1 MREEIYT
8 MTTEEKL
15 ALLEETF
22 DMDEGSLE
30 PDMALADIDEFDSI
44 AKLSLIV
51 LMDDEFG
58 KTIKSDDIKAL
69 ETVQDILDMME

>member
-1 MREEIYT
+1 MSN
-8 MTTEEKL
+8 EEKL
-15 ALLEETF
+15 AMLEEAF
-22 DMDEGSLE
+22 DMDEGSLAA
-30 PDMALADIDEFDSI
+30 DMLLADIEEFDSI

-69 ETVQDILDMME
+69 ETVQDILDIME

>member
-1 MREEIYT
+1 MS
-8 MTTEEKL
+8 TEEKI
-15 ALLEETF
+15 AMLEEAF
-22 DMDEGSLE
+22 EMDEGSLT
-30 PDMALADIDEFDSI
+30 PDMQLADIDEFDSI

-69 ETVQDILDMME
+69 VTVQDILDIMEA

>member
-1 MREEIYT
+1 

-15 ALLEETF
+15 ALLEKTF

-30 PDMALADIDEFDSI
+30 PDMELADIDEFDSI

>member
-1 MREEIYT
+1 

-15 ALLEETF
+15 ALLEETI

-30 PDMALADIDEFDSI
+30 PDMELADIDEFDSI

-69 ETVQDILDMME
+69 EIVQDILDMME

>member
-1 MREEIYT
+1 MSN
-8 MTTEEKL
+8 EEKL
-15 ALLEETF
+15 AMLEEAF
-22 DMDEGSLE
+22 DMDEGSLAA
-30 PDMALADIDEFDSI
+30 DMLLADIEEFDSI

-69 ETVQDILDMME
+69 ETVHDILDIME

>member
-1 MREEIYT
+1 

-30 PDMALADIDEFDSI
+30 PDMELADIDEFDSI
-44 AKLSLIV
+44 AQLSLIV

-58 KTIKSDDIKAL
+58 KTIKSDDIKSL
-69 ETVQDILDMME
+69 ESVQDILDMME

>member
-1 MREEIYT
+1 
-8 MTTEEKL
+8 MTTEEKI
-15 ALLEETF
+15 AMLEEAF
-22 DMDEGSLE
+22 EMDEGSLSPE
-30 PDMALADIDEFDSI
+30 MALADIDEFDSI

-69 ETVQDILDMME
+69 VTVQDILDIME

>member
-1 MREEIYT
+1 MS
-8 MTTEEKL
+8 TEEKIAML
-15 ALLEETF
+15 QEAFE
-22 DMDEGSLE
+22 MDEGSLT
-30 PDMALADIDEFDSI
+30 PDMQLADIDEFDSI

-69 ETVQDILDMME
+69 VTVQDILDIMEA

>member
-1 MREEIYT
+1 
-8 MTTEEKL
+8 MTTEEKI
-15 ALLEETF
+15 AMLEEAF
-22 DMDEGSLE
+22 EMDEGSLSPE
-30 PDMALADIDEFDSI
+30 IALADIDEFDSI

-69 ETVQDILDMME
+69 VTVQDILDIME

>member
-1 MREEIYT
+1 

-30 PDMALADIDEFDSI
+30 PDMELSDIDEFDSI

>member
-1 MREEIYT
+1 

>member
-1 MREEIYT
+1 
-8 MTTEEKL
+8 MTTEEKI
-15 ALLEETF
+15 AMLEETF
-22 DMDEGSLE
+22 EMDEGSLTPE
-30 PDMALADIDEFDSI
+30 MALADIDEFDSI

>member
-1 MREEIYT
+1 MSI
-8 MTTEEKL
+8 EEKI
-15 ALLEETF
+15 AMLEEAF
-22 DMDEGSLE
+22 EMDEGSLT
-30 PDMALADIDEFDSI
+30 PDMQLADIDEFDSI

-69 ETVQDILDMME
+69 VTVQDILDIMEA

>member
-1 MREEIYT
+1 
-8 MTTEEKL
+8 MTTEEKI
-15 ALLEETF
+15 AMLEETF
-22 DMDEGSLE
+22 EMDEGSLTPE
-30 PDMALADIDEFDSI
+30 MTLADIDEFDSI

>member
-1 MREEIYT
+1 
-8 MTTEEKL
+8 MTDQEKL

-22 DMDEGSLE
+22 EMDEGSLKPE
-30 PDMALADIDEFDSI
+30 MKLDKVDSFNSI

-58 KTIKSDDIKAL
+58 KIIKSDDIKAL
-69 ETVQDILDMME
+69 VTVRDLLNIMTKA

>member
-1 MREEIYT
+1 

-30 PDMALADIDEFDSI
+30 PDMALDDIDEFDSI

-69 ETVQDILDMME
+69 ETVQDILDMMEE

>member
-1 MREEIYT
+1 
-8 MTTEEKL
+8 MTTEEKI
-15 ALLEETF
+15 AMLEEAF
-22 DMDEGSLE
+22 EMDEGSLL

>member
-1 MREEIYT
+1 

-30 PDMALADIDEFDSI
+30 PDMELADIDEFDSI

>member
-1 MREEIYT
+1 

-15 ALLEETF
+15 ALLEKTF
-22 DMDEGSLE
+22 DLYEGSLE
-30 PDMALADIDEFDSI
+30 PDMELADIDEFDSI

-58 KTIKSDDIKAL
+58 KIIKSDDIKAL

>member
-1 MREEIYT
+1 

-15 ALLEETF
+15 ALLEKTF

-30 PDMALADIDEFDSI
+30 PDMELADIDEFDSI

-69 ETVQDILDMME
+69 EIVQDILDMMD

>member
-30 PDMALADIDEFDSI
+30 PDMELADIDEFDSI

>member
-15 ALLEETF
+15 ALLEKTF

-30 PDMALADIDEFDSI
+30 PDMELADIDEFDSI

-69 ETVQDILDMME
+69 EIVQDILDMME

>member
-1 MREEIYT
+1 
-8 MTTEEKL
+8 MTNDEKL
-15 ALLEETF
+15 ALLEEAF
-22 DMDEGSLE
+22 DMDEGTLKD
-30 PDMALADIDEFDSI
+30 DMVLADIDEFDSI

-58 KTIKSDDIKAL
+58 KTIKSDDIKSL

>member
-1 MREEIYT
+1 
-8 MTTEEKL
+8 MTTEEKI
-15 ALLEETF
+15 AMLEETF
-22 DMDEGSLE
+22 EMDEGSLT

>member
-1 MREEIYT
+1 MSN
-8 MTTEEKL
+8 EEKL
-15 ALLEETF
+15 AMLEEAF
-22 DMDEGSLE
+22 DMDEGSLAA
-30 PDMALADIDEFDSI
+30 DMLLSDIEEFDSI

-69 ETVQDILDMME
+69 ETVQDILDIME

>member
-1 MREEIYT
+1 

-30 PDMALADIDEFDSI
+30 PDMELADIDEFDSI

-69 ETVQDILDMME
+69 EIVQDILDMME

>member
-1 MREEIYT
+1 
-8 MTTEEKL
+8 MTDQEKL

-22 DMDEGSLE
+22 EMDEGSLKPE
-30 PDMALADIDEFDSI
+30 MKLDEVEKFDSI

-58 KTIKSDDIKAL
+58 KIIKSEDIKAL
-69 ETVQDILDMME
+69 VTVQDLLNIMTKA

>member
-1 MREEIYT
+1 

-15 ALLEETF
+15 ALLEKTF

-30 PDMALADIDEFDSI
+30 PDMELADIDEFDSI

-69 ETVQDILDMME
+69 EIVQDILDMME